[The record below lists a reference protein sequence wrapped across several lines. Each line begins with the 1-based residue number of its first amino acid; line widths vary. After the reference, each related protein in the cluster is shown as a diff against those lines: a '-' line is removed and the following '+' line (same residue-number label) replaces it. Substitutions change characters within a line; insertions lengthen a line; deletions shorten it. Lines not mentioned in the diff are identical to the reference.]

1 MALAGYMP
9 PVVVEFLAEMGK
21 FSAGMGEVKAEMS
34 SLEAAQTKLAAVGK
48 VAATGLAVGIA
59 GVAYESIK
67 LGMAFDQSMEVIHTQ
82 AGASQ
87 AEVDKLKGSVLALS
101 GAVGIGPEELATGL
115 YHIESTGMRGA
126 AAMDVL
132 TQAAKLAKIG
142 MTDLDSVTYAM
153 SGVMSIGMKD
163 VANAADA
170 ISYLNAT
177 VGMGD
182 MRMSQL
188 TAAIGTGILPSFKS
202 AGLGMKDFSAA
213 LATIA
218 DNSTPA
224 DEAATRLRMTISMM
238 SAPSGAAADAL
249 KSIGLSSTALADDM
263 RGPNGLLTAVMDLKH
278 HLEATG
284 LSATEQNAVIEKA
297 FGGGKTSGSIL
308 TLLEETDRL
317 KSKYD
322 QLGTAASRAA
332 ATDDAWAQQQKQ
344 FSQQWSQFVAT
355 LEAVGVKIGNVLI
368 PKLQSMFAWINQNG
382 DKVKVLAAIIG
393 GVLVVAIGAWTVAMI
408 QAAIA
413 NVAATWEILLI
424 IAAVAALAY
433 GIYELV
439 THWSTVWNWIKKI
452 AGDVWGWLVGAWHA
466 TIDWIVGAWD
476 AAWGWIKGI
485 ALDVWGWLVGA
496 WHSTVDALV
505 TAAAWVRTKIIDP
518 IVSWFEKYLIA
529 PVKFY
534 LAILVAGFK
543 FAWGFMSVIIDDF
556 KRRWNIF
563 WAGIVVIAT
572 AAWSFLKSV
581 FNAIVTY
588 AIDPLID
595 AFNMA
600 VDGWKISWNAI
611 KDAAEYVYN
620 NALKPMFDAIV
631 KYAINPVIAAIHWL
645 KDAWDWVWSG
655 VTSAVQ
661 MAWNNVIKP
670 TFEWIKTK
678 AIDVIQAA
686 ISDLGASWNSMWDA
700 VKGSISAAWNFIKP
714 IFDKIAGAVNAVKGW
729 IGSVFGGGGGSTS
742 DPNKAG
748 QNAAHSLGFADGG
761 VVPGPKGAPL
771 WAVVHGGE
779 QILSNDQLA
788 SMGRGGALVSAGGGA
803 VGPAGGG
810 DNVVHQVIKL
820 DSKTVWEGQLRLAR
834 RKGVSPADQY
844 PSSTNGFN

>member
-1 MALAGYMP
+1 MALGGYLP
-9 PVVVEFLAEMGK
+9 PVVAEVVSEIGK
-21 FSAGMGEVKAEMS
+21 YSAGMGEVKAQMS
-34 SLEAAQTKLAAVGK
+34 TLEAAQTKLAAVGK
-48 VAATGLAVGIA
+48 VAAAGLAVGIA

-163 VANAADA
+163 VSNAADA

-224 DEAATRLRMTISMM
+224 DEAATRLRMTIAMM
-238 SAPSGAAADAL
+238 AAPSGAAADAL

-284 LSATEQNAVIEKA
+284 MSATEQNAVIEHA

-368 PKLQSMFAWINQNG
+368 PKLQDAFAWIGKNG
-382 DKVKVLAAIIG
+382 DKVKELAAIIG
-393 GVLVVAIGAWTVAMI
+393 GPLLVAIAAWIVVMI
-408 QAAIA
+408 QAAYA
-413 NVAATWEILLI
+413 NIAATWEILLI

-452 AGDVWGWLVGAWHA
+452 AADVWGWLVGAWHA
-466 TIDWIVGAWD
+466 TIN
-476 AAWGWIKGI
+476 
-485 ALDVWGWLVGA
+485 WLVM
-496 WHSTVDALV
+496 
-505 TAAAWVRTKIIDP
+505 AAGWVKTKIIDP
-518 IVSWFEKYLIA
+518 IVHWFEHYLVA
-529 PVKFY
+529 PIKFY
-534 LAILVAGFK
+534 LDVIVAGFK
-543 FAWGFMSVIIDDF
+543 FAWGFLSVIIGDF
-556 KRRWNIF
+556 KDRWDEI
-563 WAGIVVIAT
+563 WA
-572 AAWSFLKSV
+572 
-581 FNAIVTY
+581 AIVIMFTW
-588 AIDPLID
+588 
-595 AFNMA
+595 
-600 VDGWKISWNAI
+600 VWNT
-611 KDAAEYVYN
+611 
-620 NALKPMFDAIV
+620 ALKPIFDAIQR
-631 KYAINPVIAAIHWL
+631 YAINPLVAAIHWL

-655 VTSAVQ
+655 VKSAMQ
-661 MAWNNVIKP
+661 MAWDFVKP
-670 TFEWIKTK
+670 IFDWIKTK

-686 ISDLGASWNSMWDA
+686 IKDLGASWNSMWDA

-748 QNAAHSLGFADGG
+748 QNAAHAFGFADGG

-803 VGPAGGG
+803 GGQGAGG

>member
-1 MALAGYMP
+1 MALGGYLP
-9 PVVVEFLAEMGK
+9 PVVAEVVAEIGK
-21 FSAGMGEVKAEMS
+21 YSTSMGEVKKEMGT
-34 SLEAAQTKLAAVGK
+34 LEAAQTKLAAAGK
-48 VAATGLAVGIA
+48 IAAAGLAIGIA

-163 VANAADA
+163 VSNAADA

-182 MRMSQL
+182 MRMGQL

-224 DEAATRLRMTISMM
+224 DEAATRLRMTVAMM
-238 SAPSGAAADAL
+238 AAPSGAAADAL
-249 KSIGLSSTALADDM
+249 KKIGLSSTALADDM
-263 RGPNGLLTAVMDLKH
+263 RQPNGLLVAVMDLKK

-284 LSATEQNAVIEKA
+284 MSATEQNAVIEHA

-368 PKLQSMFAWINQNG
+368 PKLQEMFAWINQNG
-382 DKVKVLAAIIG
+382 DKVKILAAIIG

-439 THWSTVWNWIKKI
+439 THWSTVWNWIKRI
-452 AGDVWGWLVGAWHA
+452 AKDVWDWIVGAWHA
-466 TIDWIVGAWD
+466 TIN
-476 AAWGWIKGI
+476 
-485 ALDVWGWLVGA
+485 ALA
-496 WHSTVDALV
+496 
-505 TAAAWVRTKIIDP
+505 TAANWVKTKVIDP
-518 IVSWFEKYLIA
+518 IVQWFEKYLVA
-529 PVKFY
+529 PIKFY
-534 LAILVAGFK
+534 LDGIIAAFQ
-543 FAWGFMSVIIDDF
+543 FAWGFLGVIVHDF
-556 KRRWNIF
+556 EMTWQGIWN
-563 WAGIVVIAT
+563 GIVFAADYAWRTVLKPIFDAFVKYGVNPVVSAVNWLKGT
-572 AAWSFLKSV
+572 WDVVWAAVKAGLQAAWDF
-581 FNAIVTY
+581 
-588 AIDPLID
+588 
-595 AFNMA
+595 
-600 VDGWKISWNAI
+600 
-611 KDAAEYVYN
+611 
-620 NALKPMFDAIV
+620 
-631 KYAINPVIAAIHWL
+631 
-645 KDAWDWVWSG
+645 
-655 VTSAVQ
+655 
-661 MAWNNVIKP
+661 IKP
-670 TFEWIKTK
+670 IFDWIKTK
-678 AIDVIQAA
+678 AIDVIQGA
-686 ISDLGASWNSMWDA
+686 IKDLGSSWNNMWDG

-714 IFDKIAGAVNAVKGW
+714 IFDKIGNAINTIKSW
-729 IGSVFGGGGGSTS
+729 LGGGGSNSGLATN
-742 DPNKAG
+742 PGGAG
-748 QNAAHSLGFADGG
+748 ANTAHSLGFADGG
-761 VVPGPKGAPL
+761 TVPGPKGAPQ

-788 SMGRGGALVSAGGGA
+788 SMGRGGALVSAGSGGGA
-803 VGPAGGG
+803 GPGG
-810 DNVVHQVIKL
+810 DIVLQARFVYPDGRHVR
-820 DSKTVWEGQLRLAR
+820 TEQLRYAR
-834 RKGVSPADQY
+834 RAGISPAELL
-844 PSSTNGFN
+844 PVSTNGFA